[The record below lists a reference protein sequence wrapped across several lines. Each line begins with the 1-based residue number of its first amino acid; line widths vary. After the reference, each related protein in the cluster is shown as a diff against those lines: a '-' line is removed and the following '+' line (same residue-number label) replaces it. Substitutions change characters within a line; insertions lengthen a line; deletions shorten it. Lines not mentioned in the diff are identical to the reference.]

1 MSEITI
7 LQPSE
12 EISVIEGTK
21 DELIVFKTPK
31 DTEAFLALLKLN
43 NQKNNRT
50 LVTLHSGENAK

>member
-31 DTEAFLALLKLN
+31 DTEAFFSTFETQQSK
-43 NQKNNRT
+43 
-50 LVTLHSGENAK
+50 E